1 MPADAL
7 IGLDEVEGS
16 DEEEEEERA
25 ARAGTADELPCPYC
39 GEELDAVGLLC
50 HMDDEHPAEANARV
64 SSPRVLGKDAI
75 FTRL

>member
-1 MPADAL
+1 MVPADAL

-64 SSPRVLGKDAI
+64 SSPGS
-75 FTRL
+75 